1 MYHNLLVDWYFN
13 LWEILS
19 MAKQTSQFE
28 VVCQFFL
35 MTKKISQFKRCN
47 VWVSLPF
54 ILKQI
59 KKINNHNLKMH
70 CENLH

>member
-13 LWEILS
+13 LKLS

-35 MTKKISQFKRCN
+35 MTKKISQFEKCN
-47 VWVSLPF
+47 VWVCLPF
-54 ILKQI
+54 ILKTN
-59 KKINNHNLKMH
+59 KKKHHNLMMQ